1 MLSTRARV
9 AGLTPGLSCRARST
23 VPIEMPRAR
32 AMSLMP
38 AAGAVGGRVFASDDM
53 RLDLS
58 ELARNC
64 VPGSYRPKVSPRWH
78 FAAQRL
84 SRIGR
89 SAALEGLRTAD
100 PRSRFTSRRLRCLY
114 NSNSRARH
122 EQRRHNLIDKNGLT
136 VPRCG
141 ANFLRRERSRSLAP

>member
-9 AGLTPGLSCRARST
+9 AALTPGLSCRARST

-64 VPGSYRPKVSPRWH
+64 VPGSYRRRCRLGGIRSARGCQESAVAQPLRP
-78 FAAQRL
+78 AQR
-84 SRIGR
+84 
-89 SAALEGLRTAD
+89 E
-100 PRSRFTSRRLRCLY
+100 
-114 NSNSRARH
+114 
-122 EQRRHNLIDKNGLT
+122 
-136 VPRCG
+136 
-141 ANFLRRERSRSLAP
+141 